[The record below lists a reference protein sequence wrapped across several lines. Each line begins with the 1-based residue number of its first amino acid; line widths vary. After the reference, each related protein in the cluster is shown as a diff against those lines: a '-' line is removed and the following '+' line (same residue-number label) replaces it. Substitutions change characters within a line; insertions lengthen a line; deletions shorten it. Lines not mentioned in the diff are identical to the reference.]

1 MIFKN
6 LISKNR
12 GFTLIEMLVVLAVLA
27 ILLGLVSPNIS
38 LIAERAN
45 QAVGNLNAK
54 IFRGNAVYDLA
65 LNNKSNI
72 RISETVDLS
81 TVGEVDDVV
90 VNYSGTD
97 TLKMLV
103 STDRG
108 NSWHSYTIN
117 DQASLKDMF
126 GGYAKANGLKWGLID
141 HSRKE
146 NVRKRGLSVN
156 GLNNIEKNTW
166 LEMLEGKNSVT
177 FGFNATDSEGEDVTW
192 TTNPSLNIEVIG
204 SNKTENVGFPK
215 VDKSDLALRFKG
227 LTDKTVDENTLFSYQ
242 LNATNPHD
250 KELTYSIVNSGELP
264 VGLSINSI
272 GLIEWD
278 IGYEDEG
285 NYIVEVQVTDGN
297 LSDTASFNLIVNDI
311 NRPPE
316 SLSVSDQ
323 TIIEGHNLNFSVGS
337 SDPDGDILTY
347 TSSNL
352 PSGASLDSSTGVF
365 DWTPSLSQAG
375 SYEITINTSDGST
388 TTSDSFTITVN
399 DNVLPTMSVISDK
412 TITTDDTLNVTPS
425 ANDSQG
431 EELTFTASDLPE
443 EASFDISTGNISW
456 SNPSEGSW
464 NITVTT
470 EDEVGQSTSETFKL
484 IVEKNNLVTVNY
496 NPEESFTI
504 VNYLMPPT
512 NSTSALT
519 GITGTKTTE
528 PTTDVKVS
536 GNYSGDYVSLGNGF
550 DIYDSQWKIKIYAVI
565 DGIDYHIT
573 TENHKGKGSS
583 TYSENI
589 SNLSNTNHN
598 IKIKIVISSIDGNEP
613 FGSTTLNWANINYE
627 YME

>member
-27 ILLGLVSPNIS
+27 ALLGLVSPNIS

-45 QAVGNLNAK
+45 QAVGNMNAK
-54 IFRGNAVYDLA
+54 TFKTNAIYDLA
-65 LNNKSNI
+65 LNNKSGI
-72 RISETVDLS
+72 RISETVDLT
-81 TVGEVDDVV
+81 TVGEVDDVIA
-90 VNYSGTD
+90 NYSGTD
-97 TLKMLV
+97 TLKLLI

-108 NSWHSYTIN
+108 DSWHSYN
-117 DQASLKDMF
+117 VNQQASLKDMF
-126 GGYAKANGLKWGLID
+126 GGYVKANGLKWGLID
-141 HSRKE
+141 HSKKE

-399 DNVLPTMSVISDK
+399 DNAAPTMLDVSDQ
-412 TITTDDTLNVTPS
+412 TITTDDTLNVTLS

-431 EELTFTASDLPE
+431 EELTFTASGLPE
-443 EASFDISTGNISW
+443 GASFDSSNGNISW
-456 SNPSEGSW
+456 SSPSIGSW
-464 NITVTT
+464 NIEITA
-470 EDEVGQSTSETFKL
+470 EDEVGQNVSRTFGLTVEEKTIEEFSYNVYAKAAQSTSDYKTFYLEKGTTVSWSATLNYGMARQGARYPSAKGKTSTGILEIIDPSQNIIVRKTSKTNVERNSNQKFNGSFVAQTNGLYKL
-484 IVEKNNLVTVNY
+484 KVSMSSFGSWEYVYHPPLSNSPYIEFEGAQSAQVNY
-496 NPEESFTI
+496 
-504 VNYLMPPT
+504 
-512 NSTSALT
+512 
-519 GITGTKTTE
+519 
-528 PTTDVKVS
+528 
-536 GNYSGDYVSLGNGF
+536 
-550 DIYDSQWKIKIYAVI
+550 QQ
-565 DGIDYHIT
+565 
-573 TENHKGKGSS
+573 
-583 TYSENI
+583 
-589 SNLSNTNHN
+589 
-598 IKIKIVISSIDGNEP
+598 
-613 FGSTTLNWANINYE
+613 
-627 YME
+627 